1 MSRRRAGQTAFV
13 CQNNKR
19 NNSITLP
26 NKLSLYVYLENRW
39 KRLHMFGKS
48 SFHDLE
54 PSTVIHADSV
64 SFLTFADDRIQK
76 FSSMFGFPL
85 TNPSVD
91 S

>member
-1 MSRRRAGQTAFV
+1 
-13 CQNNKR
+13 
-19 NNSITLP
+19 
-26 NKLSLYVYLENRW
+26 
-39 KRLHMFGKS
+39 MFGKS